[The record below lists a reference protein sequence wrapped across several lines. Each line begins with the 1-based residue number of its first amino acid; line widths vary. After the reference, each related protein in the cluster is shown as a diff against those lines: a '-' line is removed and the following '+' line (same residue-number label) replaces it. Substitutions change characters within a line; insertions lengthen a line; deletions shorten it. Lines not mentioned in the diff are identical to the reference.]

1 MSDRPKNLPK
11 SRIEKLDRVLA
22 RDPDAFA
29 ARFERAGLHR
39 EQGAYEAAKQDYLE
53 LLRRR
58 PTDFGVLNDFGNLVL
73 KAGYK
78 HAARSLFSEAVRYHP
93 DNPKGRVNLAT
104 LLFLLDEHDEA
115 RAHFEAALRADPG
128 HIHAH
133 RGMGNLLAEIGDAA
147 L

>member
-1 MSDRPKNLPK
+1 MSDRSKNLPK

-78 HAARSLFSEAVRYHP
+78 DAARSLCPAI
-93 DNPKGRVNLAT
+93 D
-104 LLFLLDEHDEA
+104 D
-115 RAHFEAALRADPG
+115 ALELYEIDWSPMTADV
-128 HIHAH
+128 
-133 RGMGNLLAEIGDAA
+133 
-147 L
+147 

>member
-1 MSDRPKNLPK
+1 M
-11 SRIEKLDRVLA
+11 LA

-29 ARFERAGLHR
+29 ARFERAGLYR
-39 EQGAYEAAKQDYLE
+39 EQGAYEAAKADYLE

-78 HAARSLFSEAVRYHP
+78 DAARSLFGEAVRHHP

-115 RAHFEAALRADPG
+115 RAISKPPCAPIPSIFMPTAAWAICWPRSATRRA
-128 HIHAH
+128 
-133 RGMGNLLAEIGDAA
+133 RGRIATRDSRTIS
-147 L
+147 